1 MKTWHL
7 LLLAGFVFVTI
18 LIVIGLSHDNVI
30 IEPYE
35 FLTVD
40 SETRDLTIVDSSS
53 GLEALDG
60 GGLYVV

>member
-7 LLLAGFVFVTI
+7 LLLVGFVFATI

-40 SETRDLTIVDSSS
+40 SETGDLTIV
-53 GLEALDG
+53 
-60 GGLYVV
+60 